1 MPKRSKSTTDQQDA
15 SSSSKR
21 VKTSC
26 LQELQGKF
34 EKLNVFCAF
43 CDANLTTSITLQS
56 LQKAVSDLTVEDLA
70 SINVIVPNFI
80 KFNYVSNDI
89 LEIEFGR
96 PANKKL
102 SKQKHA
108 QAIGNRGDDWFRGFS
123 SSSRNRD
130 ESAPK
135 PVKPDAVK
143 KLVEQQN
150 KLFDKALTKFIKH
163 CDDKKL
169 DVDQH
174 LLYEREK
181 HIPIPYLGEEDPFEE
196 IDSRLMAG
204 SSQPKTMSELIQGMK
219 SLYFYD
225 GQLENET
232 NIRTFDAKLPQY
244 DDIELSD
251 PIKAALQEKGINQ
264 LYVHQAEAIKG
275 LYEGH
280 HVIVSTSTAS
290 GKSLIYQIP
299 VLEDLLTDISS
310 KAMYIFPTKALAQ
323 DQMRALK
330 DIIQQIPNLEDV
342 MISTFDGD
350 TPNEQRSYIRKFAS
364 VLFTNPDMLH
374 HAILPNATLWRH
386 FLAKLKYVVV
396 DELHVY
402 NGLFGTHVALIMRR
416 LRRLCHLAG
425 NNHVQFISCS
435 ATIASPDKHMKAV
448 FGIDNVKLI
457 DVDGAPHGKKEF
469 IVWNPSLHMPLDEQS
484 ERRGA
489 IAEGANILEY
499 LLENNIRTIA
509 FCKVRKSCELLMK
522 ELRENLQRK
531 QRKDIMNKVMSYR
544 GGYTAESRR
553 KIESQMFNGEL
564 LGIIATNALELGV
577 DIGSLDAV
585 LMVGV
590 PWSISAL
597 WQQSGRS
604 GRRNADSLSLV
615 VCDGNPLDQHYAR
628 HPEELFV
635 KLPDTLSV
643 NFENSIVIESHVQCA
658 AEEEP
663 IHAIEDQQY
672 FGENLPSV
680 CEEHLTPIGN
690 QLYRPDPK
698 FRPYPSQYVNIRNI
712 NEDSFAVVDVTD
724 GRNVVLE
731 EIEVHRVGFEIYE
744 GAIFIHQGRTY
755 LVEECNI
762 DKKYSK
768 VRLARVDWTTVQRNY
783 TNVDALSTNTTKHIL
798 DTRNTVSFG
807 KVTVS
812 TVVFG
817 YYRIDKRKRI
827 IDAHDVYM
835 DPIIVESTGVWADAP
850 GPALE
855 QLDFLNIDSM
865 AAIHAASH
873 CLISLLPR
881 FAYSAISDLRTEC
894 KNPSAARQRPAR
906 IALYE
911 AQPSGV
917 VRQAFKFFD
926 SLVNTCI
933 NQIQACTCDTGCP
946 SCVHLAFCSEQ
957 NQVCSKEGALIVLK
971 TLRGDDVLSTK
982 YTETE
987 IECLV
992 ENN

>member
-1 MPKRSKSTTDQQDA
+1 MPKRASANDQQKQD
-15 SSSSKR
+15 SCPSKR
-21 VKTSC
+21 TKTSC
-26 LQELQGKF
+26 LQELQTKF
-34 EKLNVFCAF
+34 ERLNVFCAF
-43 CDANLTTSITLQS
+43 CDARLTTSITLQS
-56 LQKAVSDLTVEDLA
+56 LQKAVSNLTVEDLA
-70 SINVIVPNFI
+70 SINVIVPNFV
-80 KFNYVSNDI
+80 KFNYVSNQV

-96 PANKKL
+96 PVSKKL

-108 QAIGNRGDDWFRGFS
+108 QAIGNRGDDWVRRFS
-123 SSSRNRD
+123 RKNVGDDST
-130 ESAPK
+130 PK
-135 PVKPDAVK
+135 PVKPDAVRR
-143 KLVEQQN
+143 LIEQQN
-150 KLFDKALTKFIKH
+150 KVFDKALDAFIKH
-163 CDDKKL
+163 CDEKKL
-169 DVDQH
+169 DADQH

-181 HIPIPYLGEEDPFEE
+181 HIPIPYLGEDDPFEE
-196 IDSRLMAG
+196 IDTGLMTR
-204 SSQPKTMSELIQGMK
+204 SLQPKTMPELIQGMK
-219 SLYFYD
+219 QLHFYG
-225 GQLENET
+225 GQLESEANM
-232 NIRTFDAKLPQY
+232 RTFDAKLPDY
-244 DDIELSD
+244 GNCELSE
-251 PIKAALQEKGINQ
+251 PVATALEERGIHK
-264 LYVHQAEAIKG
+264 LYIHQTEAIKG
-275 LYEGH
+275 LHDGY

-299 VLEDLLTDISS
+299 VLENLLNDRSN

-330 DIIQQIPNLEDV
+330 DILLQIPNLEDV

-350 TPNEQRSYIRKFAS
+350 TPNDQRSFIRKHAS
-364 VLFTNPDMLH
+364 VVFTNPDMLH
-374 HAILPNATLWRH
+374 HAILPNGKLWNQ
-386 FLAKLKYVVV
+386 FFAKLKYVVV

-416 LRRLCHLAG
+416 LRRWCHLAG
-425 NNHVQFISCS
+425 NKHIQFISCS
-435 ATIASPDKHMKAV
+435 ATIASPDAHMKAV
-448 FGIDNVKLI
+448 FGVDNVKLI

-469 IVWNPSLHMPLDEQS
+469 IIWNPSLNTPLDELS
-484 ERRGA
+484 ERKGA
-489 IAEGANILEY
+489 IAEGASILEY

-522 ELRENLQRK
+522 QLRENLQAK

-544 GGYTAESRR
+544 GGYTAENRR

-585 LMVGV
+585 VMVGV
-590 PWSISAL
+590 PWSISSL

-628 HPEELFV
+628 HPEELFT
-635 KLPDTLSV
+635 KIPDTLSI

-663 IHAIEDQQY
+663 IHAIEDQAY
-672 FGENLPSV
+672 FGDDLPVV
-680 CEEHLTPIGN
+680 CQEHLAPIGN
-690 QLYRPDPK
+690 SLYRPDPK

-744 GAIFIHQGRTY
+744 GAVFIHQGRTY

-768 VRLARVDWTTVQRNY
+768 VHLARVDWTTIQRDY
-783 TNVDALSTNTTKHIL
+783 TNVDALSTDTSKRIL
-798 DTRNTVSFG
+798 DTLNTVSFG
-807 KVTVS
+807 KVRVS

-827 IDAHDVYM
+827 IDTHDLYM
-835 DPIIVESTGVWADAP
+835 DPIIVESTGIWADAP
-850 GPALE
+850 GPALA
-855 QLDFLNIDSM
+855 QLDFLNIDPM

-881 FAYSAISDLRTEC
+881 FAYSAIVDLRTEC
-894 KNPSAARQRPAR
+894 KNPHATRQRPAR

-911 AQPSGV
+911 TQPSGV

-926 SLVNTCI
+926 GLVNM
-933 NQIQACTCDTGCP
+933 
-946 SCVHLAFCSEQ
+946 CVHLSFCSEQ

-971 TLRGDDVLSTK
+971 AIRGDDVLTTD

-987 IECLV
+987 IEYLI
-992 ENN
+992 END

>member
-1 MPKRSKSTTDQQDA
+1 
-15 SSSSKR
+15 
-21 VKTSC
+21 
-26 LQELQGKF
+26 
-34 EKLNVFCAF
+34 
-43 CDANLTTSITLQS
+43 
-56 LQKAVSDLTVEDLA
+56 
-70 SINVIVPNFI
+70 
-80 KFNYVSNDI
+80 
-89 LEIEFGR
+89 
-96 PANKKL
+96 
-102 SKQKHA
+102 
-108 QAIGNRGDDWFRGFS
+108 
-123 SSSRNRD
+123 
-130 ESAPK
+130 
-135 PVKPDAVK
+135 
-143 KLVEQQN
+143 
-150 KLFDKALTKFIKH
+150 
-163 CDDKKL
+163 
-169 DVDQH
+169 
-174 LLYEREK
+174 
-181 HIPIPYLGEEDPFEE
+181 
-196 IDSRLMAG
+196 
-204 SSQPKTMSELIQGMK
+204 
-219 SLYFYD
+219 
-225 GQLENET
+225 
-232 NIRTFDAKLPQY
+232 
-244 DDIELSD
+244 
-251 PIKAALQEKGINQ
+251 
-264 LYVHQAEAIKG
+264 
-275 LYEGH
+275 
-280 HVIVSTSTAS
+280 
-290 GKSLIYQIP
+290 
-299 VLEDLLTDISS
+299 
-310 KAMYIFPTKALAQ
+310 
-323 DQMRALK
+323 
-330 DIIQQIPNLEDV
+330 
-342 MISTFDGD
+342 
-350 TPNEQRSYIRKFAS
+350 
-364 VLFTNPDMLH
+364 
-374 HAILPNATLWRH
+374 
-386 FLAKLKYVVV
+386 
-396 DELHVY
+396 
-402 NGLFGTHVALIMRR
+402 MRR

>member
-1 MPKRSKSTTDQQDA
+1 MPKRTKSTTDQQAA

-26 LQELQGKF
+26 LQELQSKF
-34 EKLNVFCAF
+34 ERLNVFCAF
-43 CDANLTTSITLQS
+43 CDARLTTSITLQG

-70 SINVIVPNFI
+70 SINAIVPNFV
-80 KFNYVSNDI
+80 KFNHVSSDV

-96 PANKKL
+96 PASKKQ

-108 QAIGNRGDDWFRGFS
+108 QAIGNRGDDWFLRGFS
-123 SSSRNRD
+123 KNRD
-130 ESAPK
+130 QGTPK

-143 KLVEQQN
+143 KLIEQQN
-150 KLFDKALTKFIKH
+150 KMFDKALAKFIKH

-196 IDSRLMAG
+196 IDTGLMPD
-204 SSQPKTMSELIQGMK
+204 SSQPKTMPELIQGMK
-219 SLYFYD
+219 SQYFYG
-225 GQLENET
+225 GQLEDEAHT
-232 NIRTFDAKLPQY
+232 MRTFDAKLPQY
-244 DDIELSD
+244 DTVELSG
-251 PIKAALQEKGINQ
+251 PIKAALQDKGIHQ
-264 LYVHQAEAIKG
+264 LYVHQTEAIKG
-275 LYEGH
+275 LAEGH

-290 GKSLIYQIP
+290 GKSLIYQVP
-299 VLEDLLTDISS
+299 VLEDLLTDKSS

-330 DIIQQIPNLEDV
+330 DIIQQIPDLEDV
-342 MISTFDGD
+342 VVSTFDGD
-350 TPNEQRSYIRKFAS
+350 TPSDARSYIRRYAS
-364 VLFTNPDMLH
+364 VIFTNPDMLH
-374 HAILPNATLWRH
+374 HAVLPNAKLWRH

-435 ATIASPDKHMKAV
+435 ATIASPDKHMKAI

-469 IVWNPSLHMPLDEQS
+469 IVWNPSLHTPLDEHS

-489 IAEGANILEY
+489 IAEGADILEY
-499 LLENNIRTIA
+499 LLENNVRTIA

-522 ELRENLQRK
+522 QLRENLQRK

-544 GGYTAESRR
+544 GGYTAENRR
-553 KIESQMFNGEL
+553 KIESQMFSGEL

-585 LMVGV
+585 LMIGV

-635 KLPDTLSV
+635 KLPDTLSI

-663 IHAIEDQQY
+663 IHAIQDQVY
-672 FGENLPSV
+672 FGENLPAV
-680 CEEHLTPIGN
+680 CEEHLTPIGD

-712 NEDSFAVVDVTD
+712 NQDSFAVVDVTD

-768 VRLARVDWTTVQRNY
+768 VHLARVDWTTVQRDY
-783 TNVDALSTNTTKHIL
+783 TNVDAHSTDTIKHIL

-817 YYRIDKRKRI
+817 YYRIDRRKRI
-827 IDAHDVYM
+827 IDTHDVYM

-850 GPALE
+850 GAALK
-855 QLDFLNIDSM
+855 QLDFLNIDPM

-881 FAYSAISDLRTEC
+881 FAYSAIADLRTEC
-894 KNPSAARQRPAR
+894 KNPSASRQRPAR

-911 AQPSGV
+911 TQPSGV

-926 SLVNTCI
+926 GLVNTCI
-933 NQIQACTCDTGCP
+933 NQIEACTCDSGCP

-971 TLRGDDVLSTK
+971 ALRGDDVLTTA

-987 IECLV
+987 IEHLI